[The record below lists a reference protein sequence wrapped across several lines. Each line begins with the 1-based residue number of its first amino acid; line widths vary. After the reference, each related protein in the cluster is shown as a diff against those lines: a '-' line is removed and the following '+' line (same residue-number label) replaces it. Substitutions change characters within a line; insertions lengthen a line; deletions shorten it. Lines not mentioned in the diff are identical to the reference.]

1 MAGGDARPRGVD
13 PTRGYLLDLVTQE
26 RLPFQFNPAELS
38 VKLGATWTDKEP
50 RGASHPRKQFRAGK
64 GRSYQ
69 VALRFLRTTTDA
81 SDMPE
86 RRRLVESL
94 PFPDY
99 DASGRISSG
108 PHPVRFV
115 FGAMARKC
123 IVEDVTLDLGP
134 WFDPTTLE
142 PGEFLAT
149 LTLVE
154 QPAGGDLSRSDIRG
168 GA

>member
-1 MAGGDARPRGVD
+1 MD

-26 RLPFQFNPAELS
+26 RLQFQFNPSELS
-38 VKLGATWTDKEP
+38 VKLGASWSDKEA
-50 RGASHPRKQFRAGK
+50 RGASHSRKQYRASK
-64 GRSYQ
+64 GRSFQ
-69 VALRFLRTTTDA
+69 LVLKFLRTTADA
-81 SDMPE
+81 SDLPE

-99 DASGRISSG
+99 DAAGRLSQG

-115 FGAMARKC
+115 FGALTRRC

-134 WFDPTTLE
+134 WFDPRTLE

-149 LTLVE
+149 VSLVE
-154 QPAGGDLSRSDIRG
+154 QPAGGDLSRDDVRG